1 MQEVN
6 DAVEMREKSVP
17 LYYQVETILRKKIL
31 MGEFPVGKPL
41 PSEESLAKAYDVSRI
56 TIRTALLNLQKE
68 GLIFRKRGKG
78 TFVSKNLSDLE
89 SPEYSG
95 FIEDLI
101 YMGIVTDIKLVKSDW
116 VKPDEEIKKALR
128 IDHSKEVLRVEK
140 IRLVDGKPFSHVLNF
155 LPLRIGRE
163 IDINKIDKRS
173 MLSLLEEDLG
183 IKVGGAVQTIEA
195 DIADAEVAIL
205 LNIRVGDPLLK
216 IKRIVFDINKRPV
229 EYVVV
234 LYRAD
239 RYFFTVE
246 LRRREKGNLRIW
258 EKA

>member
-128 IDHSKEVLRVEK
+128 ILFLKAFFDFQTSSNFYIFQQINLFSSQ
-140 IRLVDGKPFSHVLNF
+140 KPTHRPFVRIFLSSFQKCQIKLFSERQAF
-155 LPLRIGRE
+155 
-163 IDINKIDKRS
+163 
-173 MLSLLEEDLG
+173 LLEY
-183 IKVGGAVQTIEA
+183 
-195 DIADAEVAIL
+195 
-205 LNIRVGDPLLK
+205 LK
-216 IKRIVFDINKRPV
+216 ATF
-229 EYVVV
+229 
-234 LYRAD
+234 
-239 RYFFTVE
+239 
-246 LRRREKGNLRIW
+246 
-258 EKA
+258 